1 MLYIIVQT
9 TVHIYIEMR
18 WKMLEQIYNL
28 FTGVRYAGVLSCNE
42 RYDLG
47 VSVVKF
53 MSDGRCKAEH
63 IEYRGCMMMS
73 QTYDLCHRV
82 FVYHSYPDTLKTIML
97 LHPLGWRWTLGKK
110 YLTYEKAYKDFKK
123 SVLVDSVMRPN
134 QKLRTLKI

>member
-1 MLYIIVQT
+1 
-9 TVHIYIEMR
+9 MR

-42 RYDLG
+42 KYDLG

-63 IEYRGCMMMS
+63 IEYRGVHDDES
-73 QTYDLCHRV
+73 DLRSLSSCFRV
-82 FVYHSYPDTLKTIML
+82 PFIPGYTKDNML

-110 YLTYEKAYKDFKK
+110 YLTYEKAYNDFKK
-123 SVLVDSVMRPN
+123 SVLVDSVIRPN
-134 QKLRTLKI
+134 QKLRTLEI